1 MLFSALLAP
10 IRMLFHTQYVVSA
23 LLGISVV
30 WKSPPR
36 DDTATPWSQA
46 AIRHGGGTLLGL
58 AWLGLVYWLN
68 PHFLWWL
75 LPVAGSLVIAI
86 PLSVWSSRSA
96 IGVWPRSDR
105 LFLIPEA
112 SLTPCALRALQ
123 AGLRGAPRYQ
133 I

>member
-1 MLFSALLAP
+1 MTLLFLPKLLAALLLIVQHKVVRPYGGRLRLFISLIIEMLFSALLAP

-36 DDTATPWSQA
+36 DDTAKPWSPA

-68 PHFLWWL
+68 QIGRASGRERVCKYVEL
-75 LPVAGSLVIAI
+75 LVVAVTSKK
-86 PLSVWSSRSA
+86 
-96 IGVWPRSDR
+96 
-105 LFLIPEA
+105 
-112 SLTPCALRALQ
+112 Q
-123 AGLRGAPRYQ
+123 
-133 I
+133 

>member
-86 PLSVWSSRSA
+86 PRSEEHT
-96 IGVWPRSDR
+96 SE
-105 LFLIPEA
+105 LQ
-112 SLTPCALRALQ
+112 SLMRISYDVFCLKKKTTRKLHNT
-123 AGLRGAPRYQ
+123 
-133 I
+133 